1 MNKYIVNI
9 LRIIALVELIIGL
22 SLFFKELNEYIHLP
36 TAQLIDKQ
44 FEGLVDWFK
53 YKESCYK
60 NLFIYSLMSLT
71 GISCW
76 INIRLYLGLTHV
88 LFTTLYVVVI
98 YNLYLGGLF
107 SFLLNTFIATLSF
120 VGFAYMEVKI
130 LKSSFMTTLKLSKMS
145 KWLFFILGGISC
157 CLWLFLKVGI

>member
-1 MNKYIVNI
+1 
-9 LRIIALVELIIGL
+9 
-22 SLFFKELNEYIHLP
+22 
-36 TAQLIDKQ
+36 
-44 FEGLVDWFK
+44 
-53 YKESCYK
+53 
-60 NLFIYSLMSLT
+60 MSLT
-71 GISCW
+71 RISCW